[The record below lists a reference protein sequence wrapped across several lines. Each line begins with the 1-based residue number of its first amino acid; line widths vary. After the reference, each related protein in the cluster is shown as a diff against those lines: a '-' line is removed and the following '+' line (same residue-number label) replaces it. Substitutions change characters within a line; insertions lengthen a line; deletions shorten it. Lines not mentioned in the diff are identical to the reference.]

1 MPRAEGSL
9 WDLNL
14 GLANVPALPTSGEKD
29 FMKLLI
35 QLLAATFQARLCP
48 TKCPCLMLQTQWSN
62 KKKLG
67 SDFQHLVSAGNH
79 ACSICAF
86 AEDTGKC
93 RFSYLEAA
101 YLCDTDRVSCVPG
114 QPPAPS
120 LAHSECRNTPLLGAN
135 SQQQRLK
142 TWNLDLMGFTSS
154 R

>member
-62 KKKLG
+62 KKNLG
-67 SDFQHLVSAGNH
+67 QISSILWVLGTMPVPSVLLQKILGNADLATLRLLTFVILTVLAVCQASPLPHPWHILNAETLLCLEQIVSNKGWKPGT
-79 ACSICAF
+79 SI
-86 AEDTGKC
+86 
-93 RFSYLEAA
+93 
-101 YLCDTDRVSCVPG
+101 
-114 QPPAPS
+114 
-120 LAHSECRNTPLLGAN
+120 
-135 SQQQRLK
+135 
-142 TWNLDLMGFTSS
+142 
-154 R
+154 